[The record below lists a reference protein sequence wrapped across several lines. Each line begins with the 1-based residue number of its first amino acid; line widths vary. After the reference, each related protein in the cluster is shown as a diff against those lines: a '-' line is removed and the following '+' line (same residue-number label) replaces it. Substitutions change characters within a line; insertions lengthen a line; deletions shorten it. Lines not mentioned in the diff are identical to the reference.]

1 MISEKVYEQNKIVQD
16 KTSCRT
22 MKERLEYIDISKG
35 LLIICVVLG
44 HVGSICREFGGIDN
58 NYFNH
63 SGWLLAMFYIPFYM
77 QAFFFIT
84 GYTSNFNK
92 PFGVFL
98 KQNIQRILLPYV
110 SFGVLY
116 AAFNKLLFDKDFFF
130 TTMDGEQLF
139 FLVEYYWFLSS
150 MFIAKVLY
158 WLLNRMFN
166 RRFALMLCF
175 VSLLLGIAISIY
187 YKGLTG
193 TAHWHNFFHYRNA
206 LMMLVFIASGSWLKN
221 CPPHERKK
229 IITIGGIVYSFL
241 FIIFQ
246 VMNIHIPS
254 DGHGTSLPIEDVPMH
269 LLFATTGTF
278 FVMLVSKKIEEIN
291 RIISAFLQKF
301 GRYSLTVYTIHY
313 MILEAIAAAVGYFYQ
328 PEGKIEGI
336 VSYFSIAAITLFCCY
351 LAIHLFNKKPLRYI
365 LGDF

>member
-221 CPPHERKK
+221 CPPPRAKENNNDWRHCLFVFIYNLSSHEHSYSKRWAWH
-229 IITIGGIVYSFL
+229 IIT
-241 FIIFQ
+241 
-246 VMNIHIPS
+246 N
-254 DGHGTSLPIEDVPMH
+254 
-269 LLFATTGTF
+269 
-278 FVMLVSKKIEEIN
+278 
-291 RIISAFLQKF
+291 
-301 GRYSLTVYTIHY
+301 
-313 MILEAIAAAVGYFYQ
+313 
-328 PEGKIEGI
+328 
-336 VSYFSIAAITLFCCY
+336 
-351 LAIHLFNKKPLRYI
+351 
-365 LGDF
+365 